1 MKVDADELIGV
12 FMRSVLGHTGRK
24 RASKAAN
31 FLGGQ
36 KGFLTASTLLAGVGL
51 AWGIYDSVKGQNAGA
66 AGPWGAAG
74 VAGAVGAAGL
84 PAEASAKAG
93 AAPQA
98 ATVPPIPGAAADLSA
113 LTPHGVPADL
123 LRIIRL
129 AVSAARADGT
139 LSAAERALILGHAR
153 DAGFES
159 LVEVELAAPQPLAAI
174 VAGVDEEVRKH
185 DLYILAF
192 TIVRADESVTGA
204 ERIYL
209 AQLAHQ
215 LGLDPATVARLES
228 ETAADIDA
236 ATSGTPEA
244 ES

>member
-1 MKVDADELIGV
+1 VKVDADELVGV
-12 FMRSVLGHTGRK
+12 FMRSVLGHSGRK
-24 RASKAAN
+24 RASKAAH

-66 AGPWGAAG
+66 WTPAGTAP
-74 VAGAVGAAGL
+74 
-84 PAEASAKAG
+84 PA
-93 AAPQA
+93 P
-98 ATVPPIPGAAADLSA
+98 TLPPIPGAAADMSA
-113 LTPHGVPADL
+113 VAPQGVPADV

-159 LVEVELAAPQPLAAI
+159 LVEIELAAPQPLSAI
-174 VAGVDEEVRKH
+174 VAGVDEEVRRH

-215 LGLDPATVARLES
+215 LGLDAATVSRIEA
-228 ETAADIDA
+228 ETAAKIDA
-236 ATSGTPEA
+236 AGGRG
-244 ES
+244 

>member
-1 MKVDADELIGV
+1 VKVDADELIGV

-66 AGPWGAAG
+66 AGNWSAA
-74 VAGAVGAAGL
+74 GAAGL
-84 PAEASAKAG
+84 SAEASAQAG
-93 AAPQA
+93 ATPQA

-113 LTPHGVPADL
+113 LAPHGVPADL

-174 VAGVDEEVRKH
+174 VAGVDEEVRRH

-228 ETAADIDA
+228 ETAANIDA

-244 ES
+244 ER

>member
-1 MKVDADELIGV
+1 MDADELIGV

-24 RASKAAN
+24 RASRAAN

-66 AGPWGAAG
+66 AGAWSAP
-74 VAGAVGAAGL
+74 GAAGL
-84 PAEASAKAG
+84 PAEAWAKAG
-93 AAPQA
+93 ATPQA
-98 ATVPPIPGAAADLSA
+98 ATVPPIPGTAADLSA
-113 LTPHGVPADL
+113 LTSHGVPADL

-139 LSAAERALILGHAR
+139 LNAAERALILGHAR

-174 VAGVDEEVRKH
+174 VAGVDEEVRRH

-215 LGLDPATVARLES
+215 LGLDPATVAQLERETGEQIDGSTTS
-228 ETAADIDA
+228 E
-236 ATSGTPEA
+236 
-244 ES
+244 

>member
-1 MKVDADELIGV
+1 MKVDADELLGV

-51 AWGIYDSVKGQNAGA
+51 AWGIYDSMKGQNAGA
-66 AGPWGAAG
+66 WTPAGAAG
-74 VAGAVGAAGL
+74 AT
-84 PAEASAKAG
+84 
-93 AAPQA
+93 PQA
-98 ATVPPIPGAAADLSA
+98 PTVPPIPGGAPGMSA
-113 LTPHGVPADL
+113 VAPQGVPADV

-159 LVEVELAAPQPLAAI
+159 IVEVELAAPQPLSAI
-174 VAGVDEEVRKH
+174 VAGVDEEVRRH

-192 TIVRADESVTGA
+192 TIVRADEGVTGA

-215 LGLDPATVARLES
+215 LNLDAATVSRIEA
-228 ETAADIDA
+228 ETAVKIDA
-236 ATSGTPEA
+236 AATSVPAVGRADGREPEA
-244 ES
+244 GS